1 MDWQEIWQDL
11 EDAYDKIREKKL
23 AGATFRERRFNR
35 AVDNVLDLLNSAQ
48 DEAEGRGAV
57 PVEPVD
63 CPEHESSDQCHS
75 PEDHVGDGPCQ
86 CTSYRYVEDDYGRCH
101 CKD

>member
-1 MDWQEIWQDL
+1 MDWQDIWQDL
-11 EDAYDKIREKKL
+11 EDVYDKIREKKL

-57 PVEPVD
+57 PVEPV
-63 CPEHESSDQCHS
+63 
-75 PEDHVGDGPCQ
+75 EDLPGEAAARLEDEVYRRTHKGD
-86 CTSYRYVEDDYGRCH
+86 
-101 CKD
+101 